1 MCFLMGRSLNS
12 FEQHY
17 PSVAHLRHE
26 SIRTCVLLIFEDD
39 IRVVVRCELFK
50 ALRGPGDLAL
60 VSPTGS
66 QCLFGYIWNKLLVI
80 KGCQFLGGRLFPC
93 PLPGPQPSLTGAKI
107 RVQPTRS
114 PNITGRRIPP
124 QPARHSDTEWYG
136 GTARRSMRNYPPGDP
151 YSPPRGKRWGGQ
163 NLLL

>member
-1 MCFLMGRSLNS
+1 MGRSLNS

-39 IRVVVRCELFK
+39 IGIVVRCELFK

-80 KGCQFLGGRLFPC
+80 KGCQFLWRPPFP
-93 PLPGPQPSLTGAKI
+93 
-107 RVQPTRS
+107 
-114 PNITGRRIPP
+114 
-124 QPARHSDTEWYG
+124 
-136 GTARRSMRNYPPGDP
+136 M
-151 YSPPRGKRWGGQ
+151 SPPRPTALVNRCENQGAADEEPKHHGETHSTSTRQALRHGVVRWHSSPFNEKLPPGRSLFPPTG
-163 NLLL
+163 